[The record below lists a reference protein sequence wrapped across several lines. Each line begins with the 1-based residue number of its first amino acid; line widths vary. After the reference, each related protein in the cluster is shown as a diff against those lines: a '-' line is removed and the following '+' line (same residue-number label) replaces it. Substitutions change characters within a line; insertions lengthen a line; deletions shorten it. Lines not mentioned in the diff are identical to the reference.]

1 MITKNSEESIHYLE
15 NMMSEKL
22 TLGSFILAIRQ
33 GEELSQVEFAKVLG
47 VSRQIL
53 CDIEHGRRII
63 SPKKAAEYAALLGYS
78 KKQFIRLCLQDLLFR
93 SLLIYKIQPHD
104 LRLDFFRNRVFCS
117 NARHVCFE
125 ERSLHM

>member
-78 KKQFIRLCLQDLLFR
+78 KKQFIRLCLQDLLNREGF
-93 SLLIYKIQPHD
+93 SLIVDIQD
-104 LRLDFFRNRVFCS
+104 S
-117 NARHVCFE
+117 AA
-125 ERSLHM
+125 

>member
-1 MITKNSEESIHYLE
+1 MMTKDTQETLQYLE
-15 NMMSEKL
+15 SLMGEKL

-63 SPKKAAEYAALLGYS
+63 SPKKAAEYAELLGYS
-78 KKQFIRLCLQDLLFR
+78 KIQFVRLCLQDMIDRDHLGL
-93 SLLIYKIQPHD
+93 
-104 LRLDFFRNRVFCS
+104 
-117 NARHVCFE
+117 HVE
-125 ERSLHM
+125 IEDAA